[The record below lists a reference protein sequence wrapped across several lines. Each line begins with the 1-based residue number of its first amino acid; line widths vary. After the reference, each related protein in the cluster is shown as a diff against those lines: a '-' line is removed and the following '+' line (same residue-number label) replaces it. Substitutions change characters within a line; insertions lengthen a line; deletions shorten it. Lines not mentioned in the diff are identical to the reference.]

1 MTKGSFS
8 VQETGFSDKKLLSC
22 PHFQM
27 LYEVIYK
34 N

>member
-8 VQETGFSDKKLLSC
+8 VQETGFSDKKLSC
-22 PHFQM
+22 PHYQM
-27 LYEVIYK
+27 LYDVIYK